1 MRKNVMTRAWEI
13 YRTLAGDHVAKLAM
27 ALKEA
32 WTEAK
37 TQTSEKVFGGKFGTI
52 TESNLEKLIEMGAN
66 RWQKAGYDRLYL
78 SGAGAKLMGL
88 ELYFYKSGN
97 VSSAYLNNEKISNCE
112 SHRITG
118 TYSKAYI
125 NLETGKVYGVEGKYA
140 DTFMKALSAYVIV
153 A

>member
-13 YRTLAGDHVAKLAM
+13 YRTLTGDHVAKLAM

-37 TQTSEKVFGGKFGTI
+37 AQANEKVFGGKFGTI

-78 SGAGAKLMGL
+78 SGAGAELMGL
-88 ELYFYKSGN
+88 ERYYYNSGN
-97 VSSAYLNNEKISNCE
+97 VSSAYLNNEKISNSE
-112 SHRITG
+112 SHRIAS
-118 TYSKAYI
+118 TYSRAYI
-125 NLETGKVYGVEGKYA
+125 NLETGKVCGVEGKYA
-140 DTFMKALSAYVIV
+140 EAFINALSTYIIA